1 MADLKPCVFLDR
13 DNTMVANDG
22 DLGDPD
28 AVVLL
33 PGVAWAVRA
42 LHEAG
47 YAIVVVTNQ
56 GGVARGK
63 YGERDVAA
71 VHARIAERLVLEA
84 DLPFGTV
91 LVDGWYHCPY
101 HPEAA
106 IERYRRE
113 HPWRKPAPGM
123 LHAAAQDLRLD
134 LARSWMV
141 GDQDRDIAAGHAAGC
156 RAILLEHDDARL
168 AESRARSAAD
178 FVERDALHAAYRI
191 LRADGRD
198 RGPRWER
205 TSGCALHARPSAL
218 EDPQV
223 QDAVRAAA
231 VALAEREGVT
241 IAQIDVDASGLRV
254 QVQGAEIVALGFAAE
269 LARATNRWARARG
282 LGTLWGADA

>member
-1 MADLKPCVFLDR
+1 MADLRPCVFLDR

-22 DLGDPD
+22 DLGDP
-28 AVVLL
+28 AQVRLL

-71 VHARIAERLVLEA
+71 VHARMSELLAAESGLAPRTA
-84 DLPFGTV
+84 

-101 HPEAA
+101 HPEAKV
-106 IERYRRE
+106 ERYRRE

-123 LHAAAQDLRLD
+123 LHAAAEDLRID
-134 LARSWMV
+134 LGRSWMV
-141 GDQDRDIAAGHAAGC
+141 GDQERDIAAGHAAGC
-156 RAILLEHDDARL
+156 RAILLEREDSRL
-168 AESRARSAAD
+168 ADSRASSAAE

-205 TSGCALHARPSAL
+205 TSGCVLHARASAL
-218 EDPQV
+218 DDRAV

-231 VALAEREGVT
+231 TSLAEREGVT
-241 IAQIDVDASGLRV
+241 IAQLEVDASGLRA
-254 QVQGAEIVALGFAAE
+254 QVEGAEIVALGFAAE

-282 LGTLWGADA
+282 LGALWGEDA

>member
-1 MADLKPCVFLDR
+1 MADLRPCVFLDR

-28 AVVLL
+28 QVRLL

-71 VHARIAERLVLEA
+71 VHARMAELLAAES
-84 DLPFGTV
+84 DLAPRTA

-101 HPEAA
+101 HPEATV
-106 IERYRRE
+106 ERYRRE

-123 LHAAAQDLRLD
+123 LHAAAEDLRID
-134 LARSWMV
+134 LSRSWMV
-141 GDQDRDIAAGHAAGC
+141 GDQERDVAAGQSAGC
-156 RAILLEHDDARL
+156 RTILLEADDAKLRD
-168 AESRARSAAD
+168 ARASSAAD

-205 TSGCALHARPSAL
+205 TSGCALRARASAL
-218 EDPQV
+218 EDTAV

-231 VALAEREGVT
+231 TSLAEREGVT
-241 IAQIDVDASGLRV
+241 IAQLEVDASGVRA

-282 LGTLWGADA
+282 LGALWGEDA

>member
-1 MADLKPCVFLDR
+1 MADLRPCVFLDR

-22 DLGDPD
+22 DLGDPEQ
-28 AVVLL
+28 VRLL

-71 VHARIAERLVLEA
+71 VHARMAELLAAES
-84 DLPFGTV
+84 DLAPRTA

-101 HPEAA
+101 HPEATV
-106 IERYRRE
+106 ERYRRE

-123 LHAAAQDLRLD
+123 LHAAAEDLSID
-134 LARSWMV
+134 LGRSWMV
-141 GDQDRDIAAGHAAGC
+141 GDQERDVAAGHAAGC
-156 RAILLEHDDARL
+156 RAILLERDDSRL
-168 AESRARSAAD
+168 ADSRAGSAAD

-205 TSGCALHARPSAL
+205 TSGCALHARASAL
-218 EDPQV
+218 DDRAV

-231 VALAEREGVT
+231 IALAEREGVT
-241 IAQIDVDASGLRV
+241 IAQLEVDHSGLRA

-282 LGTLWGADA
+282 LGALWGEDQ

>member
-1 MADLKPCVFLDR
+1 
-13 DNTMVANDG
+13 MVANDG
-22 DLGDPD
+22 DLGDPG

-63 YGERDVAA
+63 YRERDVAA
-71 VHARIAERLVLEA
+71 VHARIAECLAAES
-84 DLPFGTV
+84 DLPLGTA

-101 HPEAA
+101 HPEATV
-106 IERYRRE
+106 ERYRRE

-123 LHAAAQDLRLD
+123 LHAAAEDLGID

-141 GDQDRDIAAGHAAGC
+141 GDQERDIAAGQSAGC
-156 RAILLEHDDARL
+156 RAILLEHDDVRL
-168 AESRARSAAD
+168 ADSRARSAAD

-205 TSGCALHARPSAL
+205 TSGCVLHARAHAL
-218 EDPQV
+218 DDAKV

-231 VALAEREGVT
+231 IALAEREGVT
-241 IAQIDVDASGLRV
+241 LAQLDVDSSGVRA
-254 QVQGAEIVALGFAAE
+254 QVHGAEIVALGFVAE
-269 LARATNRWARARG
+269 LARATNRWSHAHG
-282 LGTLWGADA
+282 IGPLWGHGT

>member
-1 MADLKPCVFLDR
+1 MADLRPCVFLDR

-22 DLGDPD
+22 DLGDPGQ
-28 AVVLL
+28 VRLL

-71 VHARIAERLVLEA
+71 VHARMAELLAAES
-84 DLPFGTV
+84 DLAPSTA

-101 HPEAA
+101 HPEAT

-123 LHAAAQDLRLD
+123 LHAAAEDLRID
-134 LARSWMV
+134 LGRSWMV
-141 GDQDRDIAAGHAAGC
+141 GDQERDIAAGHAAGC
-156 RAILLEHDDARL
+156 RAILLERDDSRL
-168 AESRARSAAD
+168 ADSRASSAAE

-205 TSGCALHARPSAL
+205 TSGCVLHARASSLDDQA
-218 EDPQV
+218 V

-231 VALAEREGVT
+231 TSLAEREGVT
-241 IAQIDVDASGLRV
+241 IAKLEVDASGLRA

-282 LGTLWGADA
+282 LGALWGEGE

>member
-1 MADLKPCVFLDR
+1 MADLRPCVFLDR

-47 YAIVVVTNQ
+47 YRIVVVTNQ

-63 YGERDVAA
+63 YGERDVEA
-71 VHARIAERLVLEA
+71 VHARIAERLALEA
-84 DLPFGTV
+84 DLSSGTM
-91 LVDGWYHCPY
+91 LVDGWYFCPY
-101 HPEAA
+101 HPEATV
-106 IERYRRE
+106 ERYRRE

-123 LHAAAQDLRLD
+123 LLAAADDLGID
-134 LARSWMV
+134 LAGSWMV
-141 GDQDRDIAAGHAAGC
+141 GDQERDVTAGHAAGC

-168 AESRARSAAD
+168 AVTRAASAAD

-205 TSGCALHARPSAL
+205 TSGCALRARSGSL
-218 EDPQV
+218 DDMQV

-241 IAQIDVDASGLRV
+241 LAQLDVDPDGVRA
-254 QVQGAEIVALGFAAE
+254 QVKGAEIVALGFAAE

-282 LGTLWGADA
+282 LGPLWGDGA

>member
-1 MADLKPCVFLDR
+1 MAELRACVFLDR

-63 YGERDVAA
+63 YRERDVAA
-71 VHARIAERLVLEA
+71 VHARIADRLAAEA
-84 DLPFGTV
+84 DLPIGTA

-101 HPEAA
+101 HPDATVEQ
-106 IERYRRE
+106 YRRE

-123 LHAAAQDLRLD
+123 LHAAAEDLGID

-141 GDQDRDIAAGHAAGC
+141 GDKERDVAAGQAAGC

-168 AESRARSAAD
+168 AESRAASAAE

-205 TSGCALHARPSAL
+205 TSGCMLHARAAAL
-218 EDPQV
+218 DDAMV

-231 VALAEREGVT
+231 IALAEREGVT
-241 IAQIDVDASGLRV
+241 LAQLDVDACGVRA

-269 LARATNRWARARG
+269 LARATNRWAHAHG
-282 LGTLWGADA
+282 LGTLWGDGA